1 MPVEPGDWPRLL
13 DALPAAVVHVDA
25 EGRPAWSNAM
35 ARRIAGAHDPL
46 AAAAILLDVPA
57 AEPGD
62 TAPSLADVL
71 GEVLATGARAEPRRE
86 AAVRLRSA
94 AGVIQRDIW
103 VSTVPDE
110 RGGPVGA
117 VAVLSAE
124 EERLQALLEN
134 TSDIIVVLEHDGT
147 IRFTN
152 PAADRLT
159 GYVGR
164 VMSGT
169 SAFELVHP
177 DDQARALELLA
188 RRIAQPD
195 LEMPAEEI
203 RVRHGDGSWRHM
215 LVQGANLLD
224 EPTVGGLVLT
234 LHDITDRKVAE
245 SRFRTLVEQL
255 SDVIVIMDANLRVT
269 YVSPAIERITGEA
282 PEDVAGSY
290 VLGDI
295 HHEDLPAVRGLLD
308 ELLAEPGA
316 QRKAELRVRRVTPDA
331 GSVDHWRRVEVTATN
346 RLDDPAV
353 GGIVGVVRD
362 VTELR
367 QAQARFRDLVD
378 LVPDAMV
385 LVDTDGAVVL
395 ANRQVERLFG
405 YRADEL
411 VGRPVELLVP
421 EPLRSRHRSHRAGFA
436 ADPRVREMGAGIDLV
451 ARRHDGSEIPVEI
464 SLAPLDTD
472 EDLLIWA
479 AIRDVTERRVAQEAL
494 RTAYEHEREAAEQLR
509 KLDELKDEFLATA
522 SHELR
527 SPLTVLAGYGR
538 LLAAGA
544 QNLSD
549 SEREMYLGRIVANVD
564 AMISLVEQLLDHS
577 RLEAG
582 RALVDPRPIRVLPVL
597 QATLGACA
605 DSLAAHRV
613 TVSVPEDL
621 VVVADPDGMGHVL
634 RNLLTNAAKF
644 SAEGSTITVSA
655 ARIEPAGDEALADEP
670 AGGAAGE
677 VADRDGAGWLAASW
691 GEIRVTDEGP
701 GIDPEE
707 QAAVFERFRQA
718 SSQAPPPLRGSGL
731 GLSIA
736 RRYAELQGGYLG
748 LDSEPGRGSTF
759 YLRLPLSAP

>member
-1 MPVEPGDWPRLL
+1 MPAEPGGWARLL
-13 DALPAAVVHVDA
+13 DALPAAVVHVDPR
-25 EGRPAWSNAM
+25 GRPVWSNAM
-35 ARRIAGAHDPL
+35 ARRIAGAQDPL
-46 AAAAILLDVPA
+46 AAAAVLLDVPA
-57 AEPGD
+57 PEPGD
-62 TAPSLADVL
+62 PSPSLADVL
-71 GEVLATGARAEPRRE
+71 GTVLAAGAGGEPRRE

-103 VSTVPDE
+103 VSPVPDE
-110 RGGPVGA
+110 RGGPAGA

-177 DDQARALELLA
+177 DDQARALDLLA
-188 RRIAQPD
+188 RRIVEPD

-215 LVQGANLLD
+215 LVKGANLLD
-224 EPTVGGLVLT
+224 EPTVGGLVVT

-245 SRFRTLVEQL
+245 SRFRALVEQL

-269 YVSPAIERITGEA
+269 YVSPAVERITGAA

-295 HHEDLPAVRGLLD
+295 HPEDLPAVRGLLD

-316 QRKAELRVRRVTPDA
+316 QRKAELRVRRVTPGA
-331 GSVDHWRRVEVTATN
+331 AEVDHWRRVEVTATN

-405 YRADEL
+405 YLPDEL

-436 ADPRVREMGAGIDLV
+436 ADPRTREMGAGIDLV

-472 EDLLIWA
+472 EGLLIWA

-509 KLDELKDEFLATA
+509 KLDALKDEFLATA

-538 LLAAGA
+538 LLAGA

-582 RALVDPRPIRVLPVL
+582 RALVDPRPLRVLPVL

-605 DSLAAHRV
+605 DRLAAHRV
-613 TVSVPEDL
+613 TVAVPEDL
-621 VVVADPDGMGHVL
+621 VVVADPDGLGHVL

-655 ARIEPAGDEALADEP
+655 ARIEPAADEAVADEP
-670 AGGAAGE
+670 AGGA
-677 VADRDGAGWLAASW
+677 VADGAGTGWLAASW

-707 QAAVFERFRQA
+707 QAGVFERFRQA
-718 SSQAPPPLRGSGL
+718 SSQAPPSLRGSGL
-731 GLSIA
+731 GLNIA

-759 YLRLPLSAP
+759 YLRLPLGG